1 MNNLIKFPL
10 RQWRGRNENHTGF
23 YVGETPDYAF
33 VCLARKL
40 LHRSAAPASVKEG
53 KVMSL
58 IRWEPLR
65 EMDEFLREYSP
76 FLARARGDAS
86 KEWTPTAN
94 ISETEKEYLIKAEL
108 PEVRKEDVNITL
120 NNGVI
125 TISGERKREKEE
137 KDSNEIRIESF
148 YGTFSRSFAL
158 PDNVDAAGIR
168 AESKEGVLRVH
179 VPKKEAVKP
188 KSITID
194 VQ

>member
-1 MNNLIKFPL
+1 
-10 RQWRGRNENHTGF
+10 
-23 YVGETPDYAF
+23 
-33 VCLARKL
+33 
-40 LHRSAAPASVKEG
+40 
-53 KVMSL
+53 MSL

-76 FLARARGDAS
+76 FLTRARRDVA

-94 ISETEKEYLIKAEL
+94 ITETEKEYLIKAEL
-108 PEVRKEDVNITL
+108 PEVKKEDVSITL
-120 NNGVI
+120 ENGVI

-158 PDNVDAAGIR
+158 PDNVDSAGIR
-168 AESKEGVLRVH
+168 AESKDGVLRVH
-179 VPKKEAVKP
+179 VPKTQAVKP